1 MQLKCAEYLK
11 EAVTTNNEQ
20 ARYTFMSKACKQIAQ
35 LLPFQSMWH
44 LLLKQDQ
51 LFFYMLMLQSMFGQN
66 IKMLLEL
73 IIERFAP
80 ITQFQIQFL
89 NACSQIFQQDINF
102 LSDVMKSHISGIF
115 KECIVQLQFFIK
127 QIPKNDSKEGQSVAE
142 QITQAYKAILQ
153 NIHDEKVTLELY
165 NSFQGIVNKWPL
177 IHELNPLI
185 FHEIEEIIATRT
197 PRNVEIQI
205 IEDYLECESP
215 TRSNSI
221 RKENQVVV
229 ELQRWLSKLN
239 YPIPVISK
247 KIASS
252 VINSQNMFKLKD
264 NLEIMLSFI
273 YCPLKYEPASC
284 WSRIELNKTINQKD
298 IPNLKDCFNLN
309 SPAHLYHI
317 RSIRSL
323 QSLTDDENHSI
334 IAKVNPAYL
343 KIAFSY
349 LSKCFDED
357 QLKYC
362 NFNHL
367 TQLLTFYL
375 EKEQDISVYFILYYN
390 IPYAFFYYINYEQA
404 SSFLIH
410 LFTQINLMTHNQSE
424 HTQLLYEQVWNYF
437 KAANLFTDLINT
449 LFNPTQ
455 KSGFILKCSQD
466 FRNNQMIEV
475 FKLNPDFQ
483 LKEKIYQQNDNNNFN
498 YILEEKIH
506 LKWDIDQLKHF
517 IHKKTIKQLSFFN
530 KSINNII
537 PLTIEKP
544 ASMMD
549 VIRKA
554 IQNVETVSEPHKK
567 KQINTGRERLIVLR
581 SASLMFDL
589 EEQDQVKDPFLPYDY
604 NPNPLELRLETKES
618 NNKFD
623 QKSQT
628 LMKDSQK
635 NLFQKH
641 SRNQSFQLYPLSL
654 NDIIQGKWDQEQ
666 LSSQFQIENLIK
678 DEPFCYNLTQFLS
691 ILIQHL
697 ILAKHNLI
705 QKKNCTI
712 EKREQY
718 LGIIF
723 QEINTS
729 VFDNLIK
736 IYLFKIKIS
745 PYVKENS
752 AILCGKLVNF
762 ILKQKPDYVNFQDNG
777 QIYVDY
783 LCKIIINSLSW
794 KTQNDA
800 KIELDI
806 SKILLLET
814 LCLLIEN
821 GVQRGQLN
829 LLNRITATT
838 WSCLIEICKHYLA
851 IRPNQIYQGLFLRIL
866 KLNMEF
872 GSDFN
877 IHTIFMKLNLLSIL
891 KQLSELTQQ
900 NGVPNKRFSY
910 LNQFIKSACSLLQQY
925 INKNSSKECF
935 KIIQNLD
942 SWKLLKQQYRIHS
955 HYHASSFYSVDSRVG
970 NNSTPA
976 TNQSL
981 AKIRIRRSTHSKI
994 QKE

>member
-20 ARYTFMSKACKQIAQ
+20 ARYTYMSKACKQIAQ

-89 NACSQIFQQDINF
+89 NACSQIFQQDTNY
-102 LSDVMKSHISGIF
+102 LSDVMKSHISGIYQ
-115 KECIVQLQFFIK
+115 ECIIQLQFFIK
-127 QIPKNDSKEGQSVAE
+127 QIPKNDSSEGQSVAE
-142 QITQAYKAILQ
+142 QITQAYKAILS
-153 NIHDEKVTLELY
+153 NIHDQKVTLELY
-165 NSFQGIVNKWPL
+165 NSLQGIVNKWPL
-177 IHELNPLI
+177 IHEMNPLI

-197 PRNVEIQI
+197 PRTVEIQV

-229 ELQRWLSKLN
+229 ELQRWLSKVN
-239 YPIPVISK
+239 YPIPIISK

-264 NLEIMLSFI
+264 NIEIMLSFI
-273 YCPLKYEPASC
+273 YCPLKYDPANC
-284 WSRIELNKTINQKD
+284 WSRIELNRTINLKD
-298 IPNLKDCFNLN
+298 IPNLKDCLSLN
-309 SPAHLYHI
+309 SPAQLYHI

-349 LSKCFDED
+349 LSQCINED

-375 EKEQDISVYFILYYN
+375 EKEQDISVYFTLYYN
-390 IPYAFFYYINYEQA
+390 IPYAFLYYINYDQS

-410 LFTQINLMTHNQSE
+410 LFTQINLLIHTPSE
-424 HTQLLYEQVWNYF
+424 HQQLLYNQVWEYF
-437 KAANLFTDLINT
+437 KAADLFTELINI
-449 LFNPTQ
+449 LVNPSF
-455 KSGFILKCSQD
+455 KSDLLLKCSQN
-466 FRNNQMIEV
+466 FRNNKMLDV
-475 FKLNPDFQ
+475 FTINPDFQ
-483 LKEKIYQQNDNNNFN
+483 LKEKVYQQNDNNNFN
-498 YILEEKIH
+498 YIIEEKAH
-506 LKWDIDQLKHF
+506 LRWDIDQLKHF
-517 IHKKTIKQLSFFN
+517 VHKKTIKQLSFFN
-530 KSINNII
+530 KSANNII

-549 VIRKA
+549 VIRQA
-554 IQNVETVSEPHKK
+554 IQNAEIITEPHKK
-567 KQINTGRERLIVLR
+567 RQSREGRERLIVLR
-581 SASLMFDL
+581 SASVMFDL
-589 EEQDQVKDPFLPYDY
+589 DEQDQVKDPFVPYDY
-604 NPNPLELRLETKES
+604 NPNPLELRVETKES
-618 NNKFD
+618 NNKYD
-623 QKSQT
+623 QKSQSF
-628 LMKDSQK
+628 MKESSK
-635 NLFQKH
+635 TMFKKH
-641 SRNQSFQLYPLSL
+641 SRNMSFQLYPLSL
-654 NDIIQGKWDQEQ
+654 KDVIQGKWDQEQ
-666 LSSQFQIENLIK
+666 QSVQFQIESLIK
-678 DEPFCYNLTQFLS
+678 EEPFCYNLTQFLS
-691 ILIQHL
+691 ILVQHL
-697 ILAKHNLI
+697 ILSNHKLLQ
-705 QKKNCTI
+705 QKNHSI
-712 EKREQY
+712 EKRDIF
-718 LGIIF
+718 LGMILLD
-723 QEINTS
+723 QTS
-729 VFDNLIK
+729 SMFDNLIK
-736 IYLFKIKIS
+736 IYLFKIKLS

-762 ILKQKPDYVNFQDNG
+762 LIKQKPEFINFQDNG
-777 QIYVDY
+777 QIYIDY
-783 LCKIIINSLSW
+783 LCKILINSLTW
-794 KTQNDA
+794 KNSNAT
-800 KIELDI
+800 KIDLDI
-806 SKILLLET
+806 SKILLCET
-814 LCLLIEN
+814 LCLLIET
-821 GVQRGQLN
+821 GIERGQSN

-838 WSCLIEICKHYLA
+838 WSCLIEICRQCLST
-851 IRPNQIYQGLFLRIL
+851 RPNQIFQGLFLRIL

-910 LNQFIKSACSLLQQY
+910 LNEFIKAVCSLLQYY
-925 INKNSSKECF
+925 INKNPSKECF

-955 HYHASSFYSVDSRVG
+955 HQHASSFYSVDSRIL

-976 TNQSL
+976 TSQSL
-981 AKIRIRRSTHSKI
+981 AKIRIRKSANSKV
-994 QKE
+994 